1 VHEDGFIVERADDS
15 RIRFSRPDGR
25 FIEEHPQL
33 SATGSVEGLPHR
45 NRETGE
51 AIDAASWIIPGDT
64 LDYGIAIEGLM
75 RKQER
80 ESRCCQVDR

>member
-1 VHEDGFIVERADDS
+1 MA
-15 RIRFSRPDGR
+15 IRFSRPDDR

-33 SATGSVEGLPHR
+33 PASGSVEGLLGPTHR
-45 NRETGE
+45 RGNRETGE
-51 AIDAASWIIPGDT
+51 AIDASSWIIPGDT

-80 ESRCCQVDR
+80 ESGCSQAAR